1 MTTGYPIKIRSVETV
16 LAKFLLLD
24 IESYGQ
30 DFERLNLNI
39 KNPPSFQST
48 YLHRFLKYVMINVRI
63 IVNFIK
69 FYIHNQNNI
78 YNNIRSHMHIFSC
91 ST

>member
-1 MTTGYPIKIRSVETV
+1 MTTGYPIKIRFVETV

-24 IESYGQ
+24 IE
-30 DFERLNLNI
+30 I
-39 KNPPSFQST
+39 ISFQPT

-78 YNNIRSHMHIFSC
+78 YNNVRICISFLAVLNN
-91 ST
+91 